1 MTINSEYM
9 FFKLGRNKELA
20 KAEIS
25 TIFEKAGINRK
36 INYFQWKEFLFVNIE
51 KKEEQNILRKIRET
65 GSVVKVGCCFAKCGS
80 ETEVREI
87 IQEKNN
93 QIINKFSGKK
103 EKIKF
108 SINLQIEQL
117 KQKTISEIVR
127 KEILKIAKDRRV
139 EVKIIP
145 KKGYSLELSPY
156 QYHKE
161 NMPKRG
167 VELVIFGIK
176 SKIYLGET
184 KWVTNPFFDIKLDE
198 GRPERLF
205 THGTSIKIARSLINL
220 TNTKNDGKIVDPF
233 SGTGTLLIVGLL
245 QNYDVIGF
253 EKDPKCVRVAKTNIR
268 WAIDKYKIKKDWKI
282 YKNDAR
288 DMHKIINEK
297 VDAIVTEPYLGP
309 FLKNLPD
316 LEEGKNI
323 LHELEK
329 LYAKVLYS
337 CSQILKDESRVVI
350 IFPFYEYPDKTKLS
364 INLERVI
371 EGSSLEPVEKTVYFN
386 VNFPINI
393 GREHNIISRQ
403 IIVLKKNTRNK

>member
-268 WAIDKYKIKKDWKI
+268 WAIDKYKIKK
-282 YKNDAR
+282 
-288 DMHKIINEK
+288 
-297 VDAIVTEPYLGP
+297 P
-309 FLKNLPD
+309 FLF
-316 LEEGKNI
+316 I
-323 LHELEK
+323 I
-329 LYAKVLYS
+329 YS
-337 CSQILKDESRVVI
+337 
-350 IFPFYEYPDKTKLS
+350 LS
-364 INLERVI
+364 IWFLYLLMVYTCFFSLPQTSMLSLSAGLTVLVLGSIGIMITPGGIGLYPVIVARVNPFGI
-371 EGSSLEPVEKTVYFN
+371 PCTV
-386 VNFPINI
+386 
-393 GREHNIISRQ
+393 ISRCDGYREPAFV
-403 IIVLKKNTRNK
+403 IVAIQYSKSEVVSV

>member
-1 MTINSEYM
+1 MTKSNEYV

-20 KAEIS
+20 EVEIS
-25 TIFEKAGINRK
+25 TILEKVGINRK
-36 INYFQWKEFLFVNIE
+36 ISYFQWKEFLFVKIE
-51 KKEEQNILRKIRET
+51 KKEEQKVLQKIRET
-65 GSVVKVGCCFAKCGS
+65 GSIVKVGSCFAKCNS
-80 ETEVREI
+80 EIEVKKVI
-87 IQEKNN
+87 PDKIN
-93 QIINKFSGKK
+93 QIIEKFSGKK

-108 SINLQIEQL
+108 SINLQIEKE
-117 KQKTISEIVR
+117 KQKSFSEIV
-127 KEILKIAKDRRV
+127 KNEILKIAKDKRV

-167 VELVIFGIK
+167 VELIIFGIK
-176 SKIYLGET
+176 SKLYLGET

-205 THGTSIKIARSLINL
+205 THGTSIKMARSLINL
-220 TNTKNDGKIVDPF
+220 TNIKKGCKIVDPF

-245 QNYDVIGF
+245 QGYDVLGF
-253 EKDPKCVRVAKTNIR
+253 EKDPRCVRVAKTNIR
-268 WAIDKYKIKKDWKI
+268 WAVDKYKLERSWKI

-288 DMHKIINEK
+288 DMHKIISEK
-297 VDAIVTEPYLGP
+297 VDAVVTEPYLGP
-309 FLKNLPD
+309 FLKTLPD
-316 LEEGKNI
+316 LEEGKKI
-323 LHELEK
+323 IHELEK

-337 CSQILKDESRVVI
+337 CSQILKDDSRVVI

-371 EGSSLEPVEKTVYFN
+371 NGLSLELVEKTLHFN
-386 VNFPINI
+386 VNFPISI

-403 IIVLKKNTRNK
+403 IVILKKNSMKQ